1 MIKIKTI
8 LGLIATISL
17 MLTSAAPAADAK
29 TFRADGTIQ
38 RVSATMILV
47 RTSAQDIEISRDAK
61 TKITGELRR
70 GAAVTVM
77 YTKVSGAPYA
87 TEIIMGGAAKPK

>member
-29 TFRADGTIQ
+29 IYRASGSIIRLSD
-38 RVSATMILV
+38 TMLLL
-47 RTSAQDIEISRDAK
+47 RTPTQDIEITHDAK
-61 TKITGELRR
+61 TKVNGQLAK
-70 GAAVTVM
+70 GSGVTVI
-77 YTKVSGAPYA
+77 YDKVAGQAHA
-87 TEIIMGGAAKPK
+87 TEIAITPKK

>member
-29 TFRADGTIQ
+29 IFRASGNILRLSD
-38 RVSATMILV
+38 TMLLL
-47 RTSAQDIEISRDAK
+47 RTPAQDIEITHDAK
-61 TKITGELRR
+61 TKVNGQLAK
-70 GAAVTVM
+70 GAKATVI
-77 YTKVSGAPYA
+77 YDKVAGQAHA
-87 TEIIMGGAAKPK
+87 TEITVNPKN

>member
-17 MLTSAAPAADAK
+17 MLTVTTPAADAK
-29 TFRADGTIQ
+29 FRADGTIQ
-38 RVSATMILV
+38 RMSGTMVLV
-47 RTSAQDIEISRDAK
+47 RTSTQDIEITRDAK

-70 GAAVTVM
+70 GAPVTVI

>member
-29 TFRADGTIQ
+29 VFRASGSILRLSD
-38 RVSATMILV
+38 TMLLL
-47 RTSAQDIEISRDAK
+47 RTPAQDLELLRDAK
-61 TKITGELRR
+61 TKVNGELRT
-70 GAAVTVM
+70 GAGATVI
-77 YTKVSGAPYA
+77 YDKVAGQPHA
-87 TEIIMGGAAKPK
+87 TEITITPKKS

>member
-29 TFRADGTIQ
+29 IFRASGSILRLSD
-38 RVSATMILV
+38 TMLLL
-47 RTSAQDIEISRDAK
+47 RTPAQDIEITHDAK
-61 TKITGELRR
+61 TKVNGQLAK
-70 GAAVTVM
+70 GAKATVI
-77 YTKVSGAPYA
+77 YDKVAGQAHA
-87 TEIIMGGAAKPK
+87 TEITVNPKN